1 MSPVNPTSNSTYEKL
16 TRPRVLLVEPDL
28 EVLDNKTQ
36 LLSKSN
42 YIVAPAG
49 SYREIFGLRS
59 EIGFRLA
66 VLSDTLGELA
76 LRAATEFIRRQWPSA
91 CVLILGNAQAALED
105 YLYDEAVNHR
115 IQSTELLDTLAR
127 LSEDS
132 WSLRSR
138 LVGFRPRTST
148 CTEERVTSHQSTP
161 SGSHPKEAAHDKLV
175 EEVREA
181 PQEHKISKDDGE
193 AR

>member
-1 MSPVNPTSNSTYEKL
+1 MSPVNPTSNSSYEKL
-16 TRPRVLLVEPDL
+16 TQPRVLLVEPDL
-28 EVLDNKTQ
+28 EMLAARTL

-76 LRAATEFIRRQWPSA
+76 LRAAAEFIRRQWPSA
-91 CVLILGNAQAALED
+91 RVLILGNARAALED
-105 YLYDEAVNHR
+105 HLYDEVVNHR
-115 IQSTELLDTLAR
+115 IQSTEFLDTLAR

-132 WSLRSR
+132 WSLKSR
-138 LVGFRPRTST
+138 LLGFRPRTS
-148 CTEERVTSHQSTP
+148 R
-161 SGSHPKEAAHDKLV
+161 
-175 EEVREA
+175 
-181 PQEHKISKDDGE
+181 
-193 AR
+193 